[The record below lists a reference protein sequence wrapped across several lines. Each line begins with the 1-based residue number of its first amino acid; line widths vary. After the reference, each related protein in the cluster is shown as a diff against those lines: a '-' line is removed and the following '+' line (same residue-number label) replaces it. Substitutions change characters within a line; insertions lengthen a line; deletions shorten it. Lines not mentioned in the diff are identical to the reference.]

1 MCEINYISCG
11 KNSYWAEKTS
21 ICRGSLQHLFCFE
34 LLHRTALN
42 LLLSIE
48 PAANG
53 SVRVVCSVR
62 LDATEERRYHRSRSV
77 LKMRQKPPLKA
88 SCFARKRYKSAYSKK
103 QRSKILGP

>member
-42 LLLSIE
+42 LLLSISLL
-48 PAANG
+48 PTA
-53 SVRVVCSVR
+53 V
-62 LDATEERRYHRSRSV
+62 
-77 LKMRQKPPLKA
+77 
-88 SCFARKRYKSAYSKK
+88 
-103 QRSKILGP
+103 